1 MHIRNVSCVYFSPTG
16 TTRKIVE
23 NIAEGLQA
31 EQINWI
37 DFTKRSQRNENTFG
51 DEVVII
57 GAPVYYGRLP
67 QEVTSCLSLFKGRKT
82 PVIVVV
88 VYGNRDYEDALKEMY
103 DISVKQG
110 FIPVAGGAFIGEH
123 SYSSSIYPIAQGRPD
138 TDDVTKAREFG
149 RIVRDKILSE
159 ESLEKLFLNNVP
171 GNFPYVE
178 HKSLLQLKEDRKT
191 DQYTPET
198 DVYTCILCGKCV
210 EVCPTGAI
218 PEGEPTMTDRWQCIL
233 CQACV
238 KNCPTGARQM
248 KNEKHVSNARW
259 LHDMCQIRREP
270 EWYI

>member
-1 MHIRNVSCVYFSPTG
+1 MHIKNVSCVYFSPTG
-16 TTRKIVE
+16 TTRTIVE

-31 EQINWI
+31 ERINVM
-37 DFTKRSQRNENTFG
+37 DCTKRSLRKETVFG

-67 QEVTSCLSLFKGRKT
+67 EDFTACLNSFTGRKT

-88 VYGNRDYEDALKEMY
+88 VYGNRAYDDALKELY
-103 DISVKQG
+103 DIAVKQG

-138 TDDVTKAREFG
+138 IDDEAKAREFG
-149 RIVRDKILSE
+149 RIVKDKILSE
-159 ESLEKLFLNNVP
+159 ESLEKLVINNVP

-178 HKSLLQLKEDRKT
+178 LKSLLQLKEDRKT

-198 DVYTCILCGKCV
+198 DVYTCILCGKCA
-210 EVCPTGAI
+210 EVCPTGAV
-218 PEGEPTMTDRWQCIL
+218 PEEEPTKTDRWQCIL

-248 KNEKHVSNARW
+248 KNEKHVSKAKW
-259 LHDMCQIRREP
+259 LHDMCQTRREP